1 MSARD
6 LLDSTAKDEVARV
19 IRELEAKTSA
29 EVVVAV
35 RAVSGH
41 YRHTDWLVGFG
52 LALVALCVFLFHPA
66 PFDEHLLPFEILL
79 VFVLGGFLSASVA
92 PLRRVLTSR
101 RLMAENVLRAAR
113 AAFVERGVSRTRG
126 RTGLLIYVST
136 FEQKVELVGDIGL
149 DFEALGDDFT
159 AARRRIEAS
168 VEGAGGLSAFLSA
181 LGELGAALGRSLPR
195 AEDDQNELAD
205 EVHS

>member
-6 LLDSTAKDEVARV
+6 LLESKAKDEVSRV

-29 EVVVAV
+29 EVVVVV

-52 LALVALCVFLFHPA
+52 LSLAALCVFLFHPA
-66 PFDEHLLPFEILL
+66 PFDEDLLPVELLL
-79 VFVLGGFLSASVA
+79 VFVLGGFVSANLP
-92 PLRRVLTSR
+92 PLRRALTSR
-101 RLMAENVLRAAR
+101 RLMNENVGRAAR

-126 RTGLLIYVST
+126 RTGLLVYVST

-149 DFEALGDDFT
+149 DFDALGEDFA

-168 VEGAGGLSAFLSA
+168 VENASGLSVFLAA
-181 LGELGAALGRSLPR
+181 LGELGQALGRSLPR
-195 AEDDQNELAD
+195 AEDDENELAD
-205 EVHS
+205 EVHT